1 MYGVAIRNS
10 LAFRA
15 AHDLRASGRKRVP
28 SLLRFSAIDEQP
40 RSTCA
45 SISVRCSLAAR
56 ASNQGRAPWLP
67 RAGRYS
73 AASAFV
79 AGCSSRSWNFV

>member
-15 AHDLRASGRKRVP
+15 AHALRAQTLERVP
-28 SLLRFSAIDEQP
+28 SLLPFSPASRKP
-40 RSTCA
+40 RSFCA
-45 SISVRCSLAAR
+45 SISVR
-56 ASNQGRAPWLP
+56 ASDNQGRSPWLP

-73 AASAFV
+73 AASSFAK
-79 AGCSSRSWNFV
+79 GCSSRSWNFV

>member
-1 MYGVAIRNS
+1 VGRAHAPRPRNLES
-10 LAFRA
+10 LA
-15 AHDLRASGRKRVP
+15 D
-28 SLLRFSAIDEQP
+28 
-40 RSTCA
+40 
-45 SISVRCSLAAR
+45 
-56 ASNQGRAPWLP
+56 NQGRAPWLP

>member
-1 MYGVAIRNS
+1 MCGVAIRNS

-15 AHDLRASGRKRVP
+15 AHALHSRERRQVPSRLRFRMVDEQARSICAAFSVRAS
-28 SLLRFSAIDEQP
+28 D
-40 RSTCA
+40 
-45 SISVRCSLAAR
+45 
-56 ASNQGRAPWLP
+56 NQGRAPWLP

-79 AGCSSRSWNFV
+79 TGFSSRSWNFV